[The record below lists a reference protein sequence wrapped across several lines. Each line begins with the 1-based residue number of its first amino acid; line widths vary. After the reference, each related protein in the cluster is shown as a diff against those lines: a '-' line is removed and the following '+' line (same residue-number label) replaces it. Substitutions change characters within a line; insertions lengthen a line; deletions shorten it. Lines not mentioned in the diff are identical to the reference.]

1 MDLHGFSLIF
11 FFFLSF
17 LLFFCHFFI
26 SQILDL
32 SVWDGRI
39 TQIFYERFLPLKL
52 LRTKADSQF
61 LQRDSVAV

>member
-1 MDLHGFSLIF
+1 MTQIFFIDYFSHGDLHRFSLVLFVACHF

-32 SVWDGRI
+32 SVWEDDAD
-39 TQIFYERFLPLKL
+39 FL
-52 LRTKADSQF
+52 
-61 LQRDSVAV
+61 